1 MQVQLKLYATLAKYQ
16 PDNSQA
22 YPLESGDTPRA
33 LLYKLGVG
41 EQEVKVCFVNS
52 RHVDLDKALQ
62 DGDKV
67 AFFPAVGGG

>member
-16 PDNSQA
+16 PDNSLD
-22 YPLESGDTPRA
+22 YPLETGDTPRT
-33 LLYKLGVG
+33 LLAKLGVE

-52 RHVDLDKALQ
+52 RHNDLDTPLQ